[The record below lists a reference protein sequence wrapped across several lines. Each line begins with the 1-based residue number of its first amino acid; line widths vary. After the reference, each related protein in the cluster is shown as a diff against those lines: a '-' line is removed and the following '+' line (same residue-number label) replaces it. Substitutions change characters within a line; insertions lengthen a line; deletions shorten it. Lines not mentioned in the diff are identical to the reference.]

1 LESHPDIPV
10 IMFTDSGSEEI
21 AVEGMKAGLSDY
33 VLKSHPTR
41 LAIAVQESIEKA
53 AMRRAQKEAE
63 AAIKQAKDSLE
74 RKVAERTAELDA
86 LTEVLRA
93 DLAQRQ
99 HIEQELRDSQARL
112 QAALQEKEVLLAE
125 VYHRIKNNLQ
135 VISSLL
141 DLQADTVEDPQVRA
155 LFEDSQQRIQ
165 AVALLHESLSQ
176 SRHAARIP
184 ATEYINR
191 LSTQVFQA
199 YAPPGD
205 RISLH
210 IQVDPIWIAVRN
222 AVPCGLLVNELLSN
236 SLKYAFPGERCGE
249 VTIALRATSEGQML
263 LVVSDTGIG
272 FPAHQDF
279 RHSESLGL
287 QLVCL
292 LTEQLGGTI
301 ELDRGVGTHWT
312 MRFPLAS
319 L

>member
-1 LESHPDIPV
+1 
-10 IMFTDSGSEEI
+10 MFTDSGSEEI

-33 VLKSHPTR
+33 VLKGHPTR
-41 LAIAVQESIEKA
+41 LTIAVHESLEKA
-53 AMRRAQKEAE
+53 RMRREQREAE
-63 AAIKQAKDSLE
+63 EALLQTKSTLE
-74 RKVAERTAELDA
+74 RMVDERTRELNA
-86 LTEVLRA
+86 LADELRA
-93 DLAQRQ
+93 DIAKRQR
-99 HIEQELRDSQARL
+99 IEQELRDSQTRL
-112 QAALQEKEVLLAE
+112 QATLQEKEVLLAE

-141 DLQADTVEDPQVRA
+141 DLQADTVEDPQIRA

-176 SRHAARIP
+176 VRNVARIP

-205 RISLH
+205 RITLKL
-210 IQVDPIWIAVRN
+210 QVDPIWIAVRN

-236 SLKYAFPGERCGE
+236 SLKYAFPGDHSGE
-249 VTIALRATSEGQML
+249 VSIALRTTSAGQML
-263 LVVSDTGIG
+263 LVVSDTGVG
-272 FPAHQDF
+272 FPADADF

-301 ELDRGVGTHWT
+301 ELDRTHGTQWT
-312 MRFPLAS
+312 MCFPLS
-319 L
+319 NL